1 MTWVTSSG
9 CFSTVRSTS
18 AACRLILGKSIDAVG
33 TAGAQRQLVEAE
45 ALVGK
50 PLSGGLPVHPQARL
64 HGGCRRSGLV
74 TCSFGVQCDGVG
86 ASVLTRQEIF
96 DLLVVVGSEP
106 KLNAHRVKT
115 SSRPRALFHDRMH
128 DTHADK
134 RKTGRRYGS

>member
-1 MTWVTSSG
+1 M
-9 CFSTVRSTS
+9 
-18 AACRLILGKSIDAVG
+18 ILGKGIDAVG
-33 TAGAQRQLVEAE
+33 TAGPRQLVEAE

-74 TCSFGVQCDGVG
+74 TCSFGVQGDGVG

-106 KLNAHRVKT
+106 KLNAHRVK
-115 SSRPRALFHDRMH
+115 RPLAL
-128 DTHADK
+128 
-134 RKTGRRYGS
+134 GRRFMTEYMTYT